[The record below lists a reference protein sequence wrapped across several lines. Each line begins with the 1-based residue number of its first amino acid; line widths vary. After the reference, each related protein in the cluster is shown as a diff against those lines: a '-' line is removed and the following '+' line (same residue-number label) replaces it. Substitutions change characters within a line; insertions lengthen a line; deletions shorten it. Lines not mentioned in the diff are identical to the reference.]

1 MYRLLD
7 AGVMKMVGLCPGLS
21 LGDLVFSANG
31 YVDFAAQLLEIS
43 TDLGDFVAIK
53 IRPGYL

>member
-1 MYRLLD
+1 VYRLLD
-7 AGVMKMVGLCPGLS
+7 AGVMKNVGLCHGLR

-31 YVDFAAQLLEIS
+31 YVDFAAQLYEIS
-43 TDLGDFVAIK
+43 TDLRDFVAVK